1 MQDQSS
7 YQQALAHY
15 EGGQFD
21 QALKALAPLLEQ
33 DAVDAEVLNTAAIC
47 ALKLNREE
55 EAEALWQKAL
65 RAEPNSVGVYS
76 NYAILLSR
84 QGKYEAAQLAY
95 ERALSINPTFV
106 EAQFNLALL
115 FVRQKRWHEAEI
127 ELSRA
132 LALRDDIADIHFHRG
147 AALEALG
154 RPQEAA
160 GSYERAYALCPQNV
174 SALLERAKI
183 ELALVKW
190 DRAEQAYGEAVARLP
205 DVGWLRFRLGLALE
219 QQHKLDDAEAAY
231 REAIALSPELAEA
244 HNNLGNVQLRLR
256 RFTDALRSLE
266 AAARLRP
273 NDATVQSNLAGV
285 MVDLERLQEA
295 EALYRKALTLD
306 PEHATARFHLSLL
319 LLSQGR
325 YTEGWPMHEVR
336 FDPRLPGETACLP
349 TVEYPQWQGES
360 LLGKSIV
367 VLVEQGLGD
376 GVQFSRYFPLIAMR
390 GASKLTVVCARP
402 LMRLFQQM
410 ESVSE
415 CIGVEAFHRLP
426 PHDFWCFSMSL
437 PLRFETTLDTIPRTM
452 PYLRPLA
459 KDVPR
464 WKRRMPAGRPRVGLV
479 WAGDPRLHSPPMTE
493 VDRRRSIRAR
503 SFLPLLNVAGI
514 EFVSLQKGE
523 ASRAQLAELPD
534 DRRPFDPMDSVDDFA
549 DTAAIVSLLDL
560 VIAVDTSVAHLAGA
574 LNKPVWILSRFDAC
588 WRWLRDRDD
597 SPWYPSARLFR
608 QKQPGEWD
616 EVIQRVAHELREWAA
631 CSH

>member
-65 RAEPNSVGVYS
+65 RAEPNSVGVHS

-84 QGKYEAAQLAY
+84 QGNYEAAQSAY

-106 EAQFNLALL
+106 EARFNLALL
-115 FVRQKRWHEAEI
+115 FVRQKRWQEAEI

-132 LALRDDIADIHFHRG
+132 LALRDDIADAHFHRG

-160 GSYERAYALCPQNV
+160 GSYERAYALCPQNL
-174 SALLERAKI
+174 SALLERAKL
-183 ELALVKW
+183 ELALEKW
-190 DRAEQAYGEAVARLP
+190 DCAEQAYREAVARLP

-219 QQHKLDDAEAAY
+219 QQHKLDGAEAAY

-244 HNNLGNVQLRLR
+244 HNNLGNVHLRLR

-273 NDATVQSNLAGV
+273 NDATVQTNLAGV
-285 MVDLERLQEA
+285 MVELKRLQEA
-295 EALYRKALTLD
+295 EALYRQALTLE

-336 FDPRLPGETACLP
+336 FDPRLPGEKTFLP
-349 TVEYPQWQGES
+349 PVDYPQWQGES

-437 PLRFETTLDTIPRTM
+437 PLCFGTTLDTIPREM
-452 PYLRPLA
+452 PYLAPLA
-459 KDVPR
+459 QDVER
-464 WKRRMPAGRPRVGLV
+464 WKQRLPAGKLRVGLV
-479 WAGDPRLHSPPMTE
+479 WAGDPRLHNPLLTE
-493 VDRRRSIRAR
+493 VDQRRSIGLRR
-503 SFLPLLNVAGI
+503 FLPILEIPYI
-514 EFVSLQKGE
+514 EFVSLQKGD
-523 ASRAQLAELPD
+523 ASSAQLGDLPEE
-534 DRRPFDPMDSVDDFA
+534 RRPLDLMPEVLDLA

-560 VIAVDTSVAHLAGA
+560 IIAVDTSVAHLAGA

-608 QKQPGEWD
+608 QERPGDWD
-616 EVIQRVAHELREWAA
+616 EVIQRVGHELRDWAA
-631 CSH
+631 RGH